1 MAKTR
6 GGRQRTRHS
15 ARLMAA
21 ANAVAETPST
31 NVERAPSVERPPSKI
46 GESESSPKTTD
57 MVENQSENVESPPP
71 STNVE
76 RAPSV
81 ERPPS
86 VERQPSTDAVEIPS
100 ENVRSPPSVE
110 MAT

>member
-31 NVERAPSVERPPSKI
+31 NVERAPSVERPPS
-46 GESESSPKTTD
+46 
-57 MVENQSENVESPPP
+57 
-71 STNVE
+71 
-76 RAPSV
+76 
-81 ERPPS
+81 